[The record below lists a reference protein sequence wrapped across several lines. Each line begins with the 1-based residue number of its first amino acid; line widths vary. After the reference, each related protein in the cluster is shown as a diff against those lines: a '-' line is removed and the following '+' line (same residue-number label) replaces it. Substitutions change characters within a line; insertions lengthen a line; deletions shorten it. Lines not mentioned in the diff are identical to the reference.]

1 MEAKDEKR
9 KVLQAIF
16 SSVFSFKLPLNV
28 STNTYTQRNKK
39 VSEPVR
45 ETW

>member
-9 KVLQAIF
+9 KVLQAIC

-28 STNTYTQRNKK
+28 PTNTHTQRNKK